1 MVFQICSIFSN
12 ILSGL
17 AYLFTSN
24 PNNLPK
30 IGNKNIVNT
39 VIITPIIAYLIVLIA
54 GLILS
59 SLPPE
64 RINNKPHHSINTI
77 ESIHANKTKRDI
89 DSNIKSQNVIVSANS
104 GLLVAVVAAVFNAY
118 VVLIIIN
125 LLLI

>member
-1 MVFQICSIFSN
+1 MFKQRFATASVLAFLFISTLLFFSTPVF
-12 ILSGL
+12 
-17 AYLFTSN
+17 
-24 PNNLPK
+24 
-30 IGNKNIVNT
+30 IGFIM
-39 VIITPIIAYLIVLIA
+39 LIVLIA

-59 SLPPE
+59 SFPPE
-64 RINNKPHHSINTI
+64 RINSKPHHNINTI

-89 DSNIKSQNVIVSANS
+89 DNSIKSQNVIVSANN